1 MNKYYD
7 DAHVG
12 IRPAGHGQYTIEATL
27 YGINVSEHSTD
38 SELYDMFRNED
49 TRDEAKRI
57 ALGEV
62 LTVIEDKAFERYYR
76 ALYTINADPALCEDG
91 QTALMLAEALWLND
105 QELTAD
111 DFDDDEEWASMLA
124 KLDLE
129 DMDVQVIHR
138 TKIDGIS
145 ALVCLAGDW
154 DYKTTIQ

>member
-7 DAHVG
+7 DAHVS

-62 LTVIEDKAFERYYR
+62 LPAIEDKAFEKYYR

-111 DFDDDEEWASMLA
+111 DFDDDEEWANMLA
-124 KLDLE
+124 KLDLQGK
-129 DMDVQVIHR
+129 DVRAIHSS
-138 TKIDGIS
+138 KIDGVK
-145 ALVCLAGDW
+145 ALVCLDNDW
-154 DYKTTIQ
+154 DY

>member
-7 DAHVG
+7 DAHVS
-12 IRPAGHGQYTIEATL
+12 IRPAAHGQYTIEATL

-38 SELYDMFRNED
+38 SELYDMLRNED
-49 TRDEAKRI
+49 TRDEAKHI
-57 ALGEV
+57 ALDRV
-62 LTVIEDKAFERYYR
+62 LQAIMDKASDKFYD
-76 ALYTINADPALCEDG
+76 ATYTINADPAQCEDED
-91 QTALMLAEALWLND
+91 TAMMLAEALWCND
-105 QELTAD
+105 YELTED
-111 DFDDDEEWASMLA
+111 DDDEWTDALA